1 MIVAG
6 HQPNY
11 LPWLGLFDKMVQC
24 DVFVIEDNVQFE
36 RQGFQNRNRVKI
48 RQGVVWLTV
57 PVEHVGKGLP
67 INEVRIANAAEPRW
81 AERDWM
87 TLKQNYHKAPF
98 WEKFQGFFEQ
108 AYGKRWDLLI
118 DLNMYLIKGI
128 MGFLGIEKRL
138 VMASSLGVSGKKGD
152 LVLNQCKALGATV
165 LLAGSGA
172 REYLRP
178 GDFEEKGMKVIFQDF
193 KYPVYEQLHGAFVPD
208 LSVIDYLFCSGG
220 EPWRTA
226 DMKLKEQIV

>member
-11 LPWLGLFDKMVQC
+11 LPWLGFFDKMVQC
-24 DVFVIEDNVQFE
+24 DVFVVEDCVQFE
-36 RQGFQNRNRVKI
+36 RQGFENRNRVKI
-48 RQGVVWLTV
+48 RQGVIWLTA
-57 PVEHVGKGLP
+57 PVEHVGKGLL
-67 INEVRIANAAEPRW
+67 INEARIANAAEPRW
-81 AERDWM
+81 AERHWM

-98 WEKFQGFFEQ
+98 WEKYQGFFEQ
-108 AYGKRWDLLI
+108 AYGRRWELLI
-118 DLNMYLIKGI
+118 DLNVHLIKGV
-128 MGFLGIEKRL
+128 MRFLGIEKRL
-138 VMASSLGVSGKKGD
+138 VMASSLGAGGNKAE

-178 GDFEEKGMKVIFQDF
+178 GDFEEKGIKVVFQDF

-208 LSVIDYLFCSGG
+208 LSVIDYLFCTGG